1 MRSSWMSSNV
11 AMKTRQCRGC
21 VPGPGEGFAGGCV
34 EGLRERLRGGRRS
47 AGRGGGRPK
56 AGRRGAP
63 AAQWRPEAWRRGAR
77 PAVSGTMRGFMRPAS
92 AGPAM
97 GPARPTKSLS
107 ADCQWQKSQP
117 KMQHHHCV
125 DASDVFADP
134 VGAGL
139 RAMLMPQENVVAL
152 LKVDLSAALRFAA
165 AWVVLSTDRLLTC
178 DAGSPHWR
186 SWPLN
191 AALTLRLQDHGG
203 VGTLELHDTQKRLAQ
218 ARFTL
223 ARHAHA
229 LRLGAS

>member
-21 VPGPGEGFAGGCV
+21 VPSPGEGFAGGCV
-34 EGLRERLRGGRRS
+34 EGLRERLRGGGRR
-47 AGRGGGRPK
+47 AGRGGGSPQ
-56 AGRRGAP
+56 AGPRGGP
-63 AAQWRPEAWRRGAR
+63 GEGGREGWGGGAG
-77 PAVSGTMRGFMRPAS
+77 PAVSGTMRGFMRPAR

-107 ADCQWQKSQP
+107 ADCQWQKYQP

-139 RAMLMPQENVVAL
+139 RAMLMPQENVLAL

-178 DAGSPHWR
+178 DADSPHWR

-203 VGTLELHDTQKRLAQ
+203 VGTLELHDPQARLAQ
-218 ARFTL
+218 WRFTL
-223 ARHAHA
+223 
-229 LRLGAS
+229 

>member
-21 VPGPGEGFAGGCV
+21 VPSPGAGFAGGCV

-47 AGRGGGRPK
+47 AGRGAVSPMAARSVAPGGPACRIGGNARLHATGAPP
-56 AGRRGAP
+56 GRRGGG
-63 AAQWRPEAWRRGAR
+63 RG
-77 PAVSGTMRGFMRPAS
+77 
-92 AGPAM
+92 M

-107 ADCQWQKSQP
+107 ADCQWQKYQP

-139 RAMLMPQENVVAL
+139 RAMLMPQENVLAL

-203 VGTLELHDTQKRLAQ
+203 VGTLELHDPQARLAQ
-218 ARFTL
+218 WRFTL
-223 ARHAHA
+223 ARHAQA
-229 LRLGAS
+229 LRLVQC